1 MFTSLLNKLIFFV
14 IDKYTEHILVSFAL
28 FVKKK
33 KTKLKE
39 FGISVQYSTVL
50 LVDAFNQNFLL

>member
-1 MFTSLLNKLIFFV
+1 MFTSLLNKLNFFV

-33 KTKLKE
+33 TKLKE
-39 FGISVQYSTVL
+39 FGISGQYSTVL
-50 LVDAFNQNFLL
+50 LFDAFNQNFPL

>member
-1 MFTSLLNKLIFFV
+1 MFTSLLNKLNFFV

-33 KTKLKE
+33 TKLKE

-50 LVDAFNQNFLL
+50 LFDAFNQNFLL

>member
-1 MFTSLLNKLIFFV
+1 MFTSLLNKLNFFV

-33 KTKLKE
+33 TKLKE

-50 LVDAFNQNFLL
+50 LFDAFNQNVLL